1 MRRVLTFVTVL
12 SMIAPSA
19 SVFAAPRAVQ
29 PQSEGSIAGS
39 ATSSPGRAMAN
50 ATVRLRS
57 VATGQLAGT
66 TTSDAAGQFIF
77 TGLPAGTYA
86 VEVIDAAG
94 QILGTSAA
102 IPLAAGA
109 QVTGVSVNASL
120 AAAAAAA
127 SAGSFFSSKAGIVA
141 VAVAGAAVAGVTIA
155 ATGTASP
162 SR

>member
-19 SVFAAPRAVQ
+19 SVFAAPRVVQ

-39 ATSSPGRAMAN
+39 AGSSSGRAMAN

-66 TTSDAAGQFIF
+66 TTSNAAGQFIF

-94 QILGTSAA
+94 QIVGTSAA

-109 QVTGVSVNASL
+109 HEAWQQAETHNREL
-120 AAAAAAA
+120 AAAYDQLGLAEYEATEAFQA
-127 SAGSFFSSKAGIVA
+127 FFQKRAPDFK
-141 VAVAGAAVAGVTIA
+141 GV
-155 ATGTASP
+155 
-162 SR
+162 